1 MLKKIGYCAIDGKIV
16 LLDKED
22 LEEFSLTLV

>member
-22 LEEFSLTLV
+22 VVEFSLIQV